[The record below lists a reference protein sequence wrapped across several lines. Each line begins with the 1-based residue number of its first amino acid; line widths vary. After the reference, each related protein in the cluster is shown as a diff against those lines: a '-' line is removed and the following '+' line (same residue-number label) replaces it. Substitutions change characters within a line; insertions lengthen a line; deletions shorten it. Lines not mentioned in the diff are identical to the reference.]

1 MENPFK
7 KLSRL
12 IPKSRKKEEEI
23 RYVERKIGNITVPLK
38 AFGVKIDLEDIKF
51 VSFHNVPPGLSSS
64 SGAAYTQEEF
74 NHFFKEFLGS
84 NEAKMEFF
92 SKKIMGKIIVTKQ
105 NREIKVS
112 AVEFN

>member
-12 IPKSRKKEEEI
+12 IPKSKKKEEE
-23 RYVERKIGNITVPLK
+23 IGNITVPLEV
-38 AFGVKIDLEDIKF
+38 FGGKIDLEDIKF

-64 SGAAYTQEEF
+64 SGAAYTQKEF

-84 NEAKMEFF
+84 DEAKMEFF
-92 SKKIMGKIIVTKQ
+92 SKKIMGKIIVTKEHRKI
-105 NREIKVS
+105 NIS
-112 AVEFN
+112 AVEFE